1 MLCRLVAGC
10 LWAAF
15 AVAVPAGAALPTPES
30 HFGFRMGADREL
42 VEWRQVV
49 DYYRLIAKADSRVR
63 VDELGT
69 TTEGRPFLLVTV
81 ADPRT
86 LADLERY
93 RSIQRRLADPRK
105 TSQQQAEAL
114 IAEGKTVVLITCSI
128 HSNEVASTHTAIE
141 FVHKLLTQ
149 DSPRHRT
156 ILRNTIFLLIPS
168 LNPDGVDKVAAWY
181 RRFVGTRYEGAP
193 LAELY
198 HKYTGHDNN
207 RDWYMFTQ
215 KETRLTVEQVHN
227 VWKPQIVYDVHQM
240 GSRGARMFL
249 PPWMDPIDPNIDSLI
264 VQQVNQLGSAVAV
277 DLTAAGKKGVVING
291 IYDYFAPARHYQS
304 YHGGLRL
311 LSESAGVRFA
321 TPIKVPFSSLEIRG
335 RGYSAKTRTWNFLEP
350 WPGGEWKLR
359 DIVDYQLITFESCLY
374 QAALQREDLL
384 RNFYRIHSR
393 AVGRQTP
400 WGFVVPREQHD
411 RNAARRM
418 LETLTFGQVEV
429 EQAAE
434 EFRTTVGLFNEG
446 DYVIRLAQPY
456 GAFAKTLLESRQYPD
471 LREYPDGPL
480 RRPYDVTAHSLPL
493 LLGVETVE
501 LKQPLDIE
509 LRPAGEF
516 DWDGHVEEAEFLSLS
531 PAVSNAWK
539 AVNRL
544 LAGNAVVERDR
555 RTGEFLIPLS
565 GTAVEMIPRLAA
577 ELDISFSAPVSG
589 PGGQRRRLRRPRI
602 ALYRGQVPMMDEG
615 WTRWVLDQYE
625 FAYDN
630 IGNER
635 IQAGDLGADYDVIIL
650 PDAEPSVLHAGY
662 IKGALY
668 NGVEAPPD
676 YTGGIENVGA
686 ASLRRFLIGGG
697 TVLALN
703 NASSY
708 AIERLEAPVR
718 NILSGLGNQQF
729 YAPGSLL
736 KVQVDTAHPLAL
748 GMRPREA
755 VWFESGPAF
764 ETGAVANSGSPRSV
778 LTYPRRGVLASG
790 WLLGEKYLSNRSAVL
805 DVPMGDGRLVLFG
818 IRPQYRG
825 QSNATFKM
833 LFNGLF
839 YFGEQVSRGP

>member
-1 MLCRLVAGC
+1 M
-10 LWAAF
+10 
-15 AVAVPAGAALPTPES
+15 PAGAALPTPES
-30 HFGFRMGADREL
+30 HFGFRMGADRKL

-49 DYYRLIAKADSRVR
+49 DYYRLIGKADSRVR
-63 VDELGT
+63 VDDLGT
-69 TTEGRPFLLVTV
+69 TSEGRPFLLVTV

-86 LADLERY
+86 LADLDRY
-93 RSIQRRLADPRK
+93 KSIQSRLADPRK

-114 IAEGKTVVLITCSI
+114 IAEGKTVVLVTCSI

-141 FVHKLLTQ
+141 FLHKLLTQ

-193 LAELY
+193 MAELY

-227 VWKPQIVYDVHQM
+227 VWRPQIVYDVHQM

-291 IYDYFAPARHYQS
+291 IYDYFTPARHYQS
-304 YHGGLRL
+304 YRGGLRL

-321 TPIKVPFSSLEIRG
+321 TPVKVPFSSLEIRG
-335 RGYSAKTRTWNFLEP
+335 RGYNAKTRTWNFLEP

-384 RNFYRIHSR
+384 RNFYRIHDR
-393 AVGRQTP
+393 AVKRQAP
-400 WGFVVPREQHD
+400 WGFVIPREQHD
-411 RNAARRM
+411 PNATRRM

-434 EFRTTVGLFNEG
+434 GFRTADGMFTEG
-446 DYVIRLAQPY
+446 DYVVRLAQPY
-456 GAFAKTLLESRQYPD
+456 GAFAKTLLETQQYPD
-471 LREYPDGPL
+471 LREYPGGPP

-493 LLGVETVE
+493 LLGVEAVE
-501 LKQPLDIE
+501 LKQPVDIE
-509 LRPAGEF
+509 LLPAQEF
-516 DWDGHVEEAEFLSLS
+516 DWDGHVEQAELLSLAPS
-531 PAVSNAWK
+531 TSNAWK

-555 RTGEFLIPLS
+555 KTGEFLIPLS

-577 ELDISFSAPVSG
+577 ELDLGFSAPVSG
-589 PGGQRRRLRRPRI
+589 PAGQRRRLRRPRI
-602 ALYRGQVPMMDEG
+602 ALYKGHVPMMDEG

-635 IQAGDLGADYDVIIL
+635 IQAGDLGGDYDVIIL

-668 NGVEAPPD
+668 NGVEAPPH

-686 ASLRRFLIGGG
+686 AALRRFLIAGG
-697 TVLALN
+697 TILALN

-736 KVQVDTAHPLAL
+736 NVQVDTTHPLAL

-764 ETGAVANSGSPRSV
+764 ETGAVANGGSPRSV

-839 YFGEQVSRGP
+839 YFGE